1 MKQLKDKGGKVI
13 MHEAIKIDKKLLKG
27 GHDLIVDI
35 ANTVPYKYFFKKE
48 KGKVYRYS
56 KIADEDWRKDEM
68 PFTKIP
74 FVHL

>member
-1 MKQLKDKGGKVI
+1 MNTTSGGKKII
-13 MHEAIKIDKKLLKG
+13 MHEAIKIDKKHIKG
-27 GHDLIVDI
+27 EYDLIIDI

-56 KIADEDWRKDEM
+56 KIADEDWKKDEM
-68 PFTKIP
+68 PFIEIP